1 MKQFKTVFWY
11 ELKSMVLSK
20 AYIITTV
27 LTILF
32 ILGGTLAPNLISKLS
47 GNGSKKEV
55 TTVGLYTS
63 NIAVTNSLKQTES
76 DLIKFKS
83 YDSYDLLKKDVKEG
97 KISTGI
103 VTDNFVKV
111 EYIVKEIGLNDNLEA
126 YNKLLSSSFQ
136 QAYLE
141 SKGISKQDI
150 QIIQSPVNY
159 QVTRVGDGKNQ
170 IVAFG
175 YTYAMIMIIYMAII
189 TIGSKVSSSVAL
201 EKTNRTM
208 EMMIVSVKPNS
219 IIFGKILSVGVAV
232 LIQMAIWLGLGVLM
246 SNNSFSKNI
255 TTTYIHNIPLD
266 IIAYAFI
273 FFILAFF
280 FYAFLFGAAGSLVS
294 KLEDLGYVIQPI
306 TLIFIAAF
314 IAVITQLSNVNG
326 QFFKV
331 ISFIPFTSPMA
342 MFARIAMG
350 QVSQLSIIISILILL
365 VTDIIIG
372 FLAAKIY
379 HLGLLM
385 YGQPPKI
392 KTIIKLL
399 FSK

>member
-255 TTTYIHNIPLD
+255 ITTYIHNIPLD